1 MVQKLCA
8 TELGKPGT
16 ESSCKG
22 VRAQSTACSILQI
35 EPVRYIKSF
44 IHEIHA
50 AVPAPVR
57 TYRYVAHECMWW
69 YTIYVRAYVVYTRV
83 LRVPVPVYIYI
94 HTCKVYV
101 CTTY

>member
-16 ESSCKG
+16 DSSCKG

-35 EPVRYIKSF
+35 EPVRHIKSF

-50 AVPAPVR
+50 AVPVHVR
-57 TYRYVAHECMWW
+57 IVHRLRYVAHEYVCGTHM
-69 YTIYVRAYVVYTRV
+69 YVRT
-83 LRVPVPVYIYI
+83 
-94 HTCKVYV
+94 
-101 CTTY
+101 